1 MFLDIR
7 ARAVRFPVDNA
18 VMLRA
23 TAYAIGVHLQ
33 NDIVAPL
40 RSHLGFTGLG
50 YQFAFLRRLSASRRS
65 LVLPL
70 VGGVKIHPPDGD
82 GLRCSMARARLSFLM
97 SLDSIPAWYL
107 ALLAMLI
114 LLLLSLGVG
123 YLVALT
129 YLIYTLAVR

>member
-50 YQFAFLRRLSASRRS
+50 YQFAFFLRLSASRRS

-70 VGGVKIHPPDGD
+70 VGGVKIHPPDGE
-82 GLRCSMARARLSFLM
+82 GSRCAMARARLSSLM
-97 SLDSIPAWYL
+97 SLNSCLANHLLLL
-107 ALLAMLI
+107 ALRLI
-114 LLLLSLGVG
+114 LLSFPSVGLG
-123 YLVALT
+123 LN
-129 YLIYTLAVR
+129 LIHELYT